1 MKGGKKPKETRAEKK
16 ARKASVKAAKKAA
29 KKAPASRVQSSESE
43 LQVSK
48 VPVTIDTDD
57 SKGSSVVRQ
66 AEDYAGSGMGSH
78 TPAHKGTE
86 VAFVSTE
93 GDPNRPV
100 IIGQVPNTE
109 SDSGIETKQDVSTP
123 HFRQSDPK
131 TVVDSNVIDQKSGG
145 PSGDAQLRGGGD
157 STTTRFGGA
166 HGAYPGG
173 GEMEMI
179 DDLLFAEP
187 EINLDPNLWR
197 HARILVPVDVQALV
211 VDEVTSGS
219 NWADLESTLQSYCVD
234 CTKHWQFEP
243 TIAACSCG
251 STNLETINK
260 PPEKYA
266 TKSSGRAKG
275 IHLHWAMPDAL
286 THGEPK
292 DDEDDV
298 GYMNLTDMICL
309 DCGNRWPDDTVTQCS
324 ECSSGNV
331 LTAKQ
336 VAEQDIEIPNESDSD
351 RSKGWHEMYDF
362 PQLPDRWL
370 VVRTWPKLVTIEAPD
385 PVTSNDIYY
394 WDKWNQ
400 AAWIVESDTLEV
412 TPLSSWNKGPSFPHP
427 PVASQEMTAVGP
439 ATGDPTWTVTYD
451 NAEGRFTFHDAP
463 HNIRGPL
470 NYFVAGWYSDKT
482 QDPLWCNDHTL
493 QKDWWKKMDEYSW
506 SVDKTL
512 VEEYVNSVM
521 EKNGVPWYLYTQM
534 TPYWDNEIGQVK
546 DNNSAESTSPLYSE
560 EMESADRDYDSSI
573 KTSGPS
579 FDEKEFSSPKTTGVP
594 TSPTPKGRGPP
605 SFDNQDG
612 DRKKSNRGDK

>member
-1 MKGGKKPKETRAEKK
+1 VKGGKKPKETRAEKK

-29 KKAPASRVQSSESE
+29 KKAPASRSQTLDESG
-43 LQVSK
+43 LKVSK

-57 SKGSSVVRQ
+57 SKGSSVARQ
-66 AEDYAGSGMGSH
+66 AEDYAGAGMGSH
-78 TPAHKGTE
+78 TPAHKGSE
-86 VAFVSTE
+86 VL
-93 GDPNRPV
+93 
-100 IIGQVPNTE
+100 IE

-145 PSGDAQLRGGGD
+145 PSGDAQLRVD
-157 STTTRFGGA
+157 GA

-173 GEMEMI
+173 GEMEFN
-179 DDLLFAEP
+179 DNFQLAPL

-211 VDEVTSGS
+211 VNEDTSGS
-219 NWADLESTLQSYCVD
+219 SWADLESTLQSYCVD
-234 CTKHWQFEP
+234 CTNHWRFEF
-243 TIAACSCG
+243 TIAACPQCS

-260 PPEKYA
+260 PPEKYT

-309 DCGNRWPDDTVTQCS
+309 DCGNRWSDDGVTQCS

-370 VVRTWPKLVTIEAPD
+370 VVRTWPKLTTTP
-385 PVTSNDIYY
+385 PIYAGPANSQPARY
-394 WDKWNQ
+394 SWDKWNH
-400 AAWIVESDTLEV
+400 AAWVIESDTLEV
-412 TPLSSWNKGPSFPHP
+412 TPLSSWNKGPSFQP
-427 PVASQEMTAVGP
+427 PASPSQEMTAVGP

-451 NAEGRFTFHDAP
+451 NAEGRFTFYDEP

-470 NYFVAGWYSDKT
+470 NYFVSGWYSDKT
-482 QDPLWCNDHTL
+482 QDPLWCNEHTL

-521 EKNGVPWYLYTQM
+521 EKNGVPWYKYTQM

-546 DNNSAESTSPLYSE
+546 DNNSAESNPPLYSE
-560 EMESADRDYDSSI
+560 EMESANRDYDSSI

-594 TSPTPKGRGPP
+594 TSPPPKGRGPP
-605 SFDNQDG
+605 SFDSQDG

>member
-57 SKGSSVVRQ
+57 SKGSSVARQ

-78 TPAHKGTE
+78 TPAHKGSE
-86 VAFVSTE
+86 VL
-93 GDPNRPV
+93 
-100 IIGQVPNTE
+100 IE

-145 PSGDAQLRGGGD
+145 PSGDAQLRVE
-157 STTTRFGGA
+157 GA

-179 DDLLFAEP
+179 DDLLLAEP

-219 NWADLESTLQSYCVD
+219 SWADLESKLQSYCVD
-234 CTKHWQFEP
+234 CTNHWDLNSSI
-243 TIAACSCG
+243 TACPQCS

-286 THGEPK
+286 THGVPK

-309 DCGNRWPDDTVTQCS
+309 DCGNRWPDDSVTQCS

-370 VVRTWPKLVTIEAPD
+370 VVRTWPKLITTPSYGGGGSWVDE
-385 PVTSNDIYY
+385 SYY

-400 AAWIVESDTLEV
+400 AAWVVESDTLEV
-412 TPLSSWNKGPSFPHP
+412 TPLSSWNKGPSFPP
-427 PVASQEMTAVGP
+427 PSAASQEMTAVGP
-439 ATGDPTWTVTYD
+439 TTGDPTWTVTYD
-451 NAEGRFTFHDAP
+451 NAEGRFTFLDEP

-482 QDPLWCNDHTL
+482 QDPLWCNEHTL
-493 QKDWWKKMDEYSW
+493 QKEWWKKMDEYSW
-506 SVDKTL
+506 SADKPI

-521 EKNGVPWYLYTQM
+521 EDNGVPWYLYTQM

-546 DNNSAESTSPLYSE
+546 DNNSAESKSPLYSE
-560 EMESADRDYDSSI
+560 EMESAKRDYDSSI

-579 FDEKEFSSPKTTGVP
+579 FDEKEFTSPKTTGVP
-594 TSPTPKGRGPP
+594 TSPPPKGIGLP

>member
-29 KKAPASRVQSSESE
+29 KKAPASRSQTLDESE
-43 LQVSK
+43 LKVPK

-57 SKGSSVVRQ
+57 SKGSDVARQ
-66 AEDYAGSGMGSH
+66 AEDHAGSGVGTHAPS
-78 TPAHKGTE
+78 HKGSE
-86 VAFVSTE
+86 ML
-93 GDPNRPV
+93 
-100 IIGQVPNTE
+100 IE
-109 SDSGIETKQDVSTP
+109 SDSGIETKQDISTP

-145 PSGDAQLRGGGD
+145 SSGDAQFRVE
-157 STTTRFGGA
+157 GA

-173 GEMEMI
+173 EEMEMI
-179 DDLLFAEP
+179 DDLLLAGP
-187 EINLDPNLWR
+187 QINLDPNLWR

-211 VDEVTSGS
+211 VNEDTSGS
-219 NWADLESTLQSYCVD
+219 SWADLESTLQSYCID
-234 CTKHWQFEP
+234 CTHHWVLDSS
-243 TIAACSCG
+243 IAACPQCS

-370 VVRTWPKLVTIEAPD
+370 VVRTWPKLTTTPPGVGGSFEQARY
-385 PVTSNDIYY
+385 S

-400 AAWIVESDTLEV
+400 AAWVVESDTLEV
-412 TPLSSWNKGPSFPHP
+412 TPLSSWNKGPSFPP
-427 PVASQEMTAVGP
+427 PPAASQEMTAVGP

-451 NAEGRFTFHDAP
+451 NAEGRFTFFDEP

-482 QDPLWCNDHTL
+482 QDPLWCSEYTL

-506 SVDKTL
+506 SVNKTL

-521 EKNGVPWYLYTQM
+521 EENGVPWYLYTQM
-534 TPYWDNEIGQVK
+534 IAYWSIPIGRNSDYGSTP
-546 DNNSAESTSPLYSE
+546 SPYGE
-560 EMESADRDYDSSI
+560 EMESARRDYDSSI
-573 KTSGPS
+573 KTSSSS
-579 FDEKEFSSPKTTGVP
+579 FDEKEFSSPKTTDVP
-594 TSPTPKGRGPP
+594 VTPPPKSRGPP
-605 SFDNQDG
+605 NIEERDG
-612 DRKKSNRGDK
+612 GRNKSDRGDK

>member
-29 KKAPASRVQSSESE
+29 KKAPASRSKASPQPTSS
-43 LQVSK
+43 SK
-48 VPVTIDTDD
+48 PTTIRTDVTIGHEKMIDTR
-57 SKGSSVVRQ
+57 KGDLLTTKDQ
-66 AEDYAGSGMGSH
+66 A
-78 TPAHKGTE
+78 
-86 VAFVSTE
+86 
-93 GDPNRPV
+93 
-100 IIGQVPNTE
+100 E
-109 SDSGIETKQDVSTP
+109 SDSGIETKQDISTP

-131 TVVDSNVIDQKSGG
+131 TVVDSNMIDLRGG
-145 PSGDAQLRGGGD
+145 DVTDDPKLRGGGG
-157 STTTRFGGA
+157 STTTRFEGV
-166 HGAYPGG
+166 HGDFS
-173 GEMEMI
+173 EQI
-179 DDLLFAEP
+179 VFDNDLVVAGP
-187 EINLDPNLWR
+187 QINLDPNLWR

-211 VDEVTSGS
+211 VNEDTSGS
-219 NWADLESTLQSYCVD
+219 SWADLESTLQSYCID
-234 CTKHWQFEP
+234 CTHHWVLDSS
-243 TIAACSCG
+243 IAACPQCS

-260 PPEKYA
+260 PAEKYA
-266 TKSSGRAKG
+266 TKSLGRAKG

-309 DCGNRWPDDTVTQCS
+309 DCGNRWPDDAVTQCS

-370 VVRTWPKLVTIEAPD
+370 VVRTWPKLVTIEAPN
-385 PVTSNDIYY
+385 PVTSNDSYY

-412 TPLSSWNKGPSFPHP
+412 TPLSSWNRGPSFPHP
-427 PVASQEMTAVGP
+427 PVASQEMTPVGP

-482 QDPLWCNDHTL
+482 QDPLWCNEHTL
-493 QKDWWKKMDEYSW
+493 QKEWWKKMDKYSW
-506 SVDKTL
+506 SVDKPL

-521 EKNGVPWYLYTQM
+521 EENGVPWYLYTQM

-546 DNNSAESTSPLYSE
+546 DNNSAESTSPLYGE

-579 FDEKEFSSPKTTGVP
+579 FDEKEFTSPKTTGVP
-594 TSPTPKGRGPP
+594 TSPPPKGRGPP

>member
-1 MKGGKKPKETRAEKK
+1 VKGGKKPKETRAEKK

-78 TPAHKGTE
+78 TPAHKGSE
-86 VAFVSTE
+86 VAADFAE
-93 GDPNRPV
+93 GDPDRPV

-145 PSGDAQLRGGGD
+145 PSGDAQLRVD
-157 STTTRFGGA
+157 GA

-173 GEMEMI
+173 GEMEF
-179 DDLLFAEP
+179 DDNFQLAP
-187 EINLDPNLWR
+187 IEINLDPNLWR

-211 VDEVTSGS
+211 VSEDTSGS
-219 NWADLESTLQSYCVD
+219 SWADLESTLQSYCVD
-234 CTKHWQFEP
+234 CTNHWRFEF
-243 TIAACSCG
+243 TIAACPQCS

-286 THGEPK
+286 THGVPK
-292 DDEDDV
+292 DDEDDA

-309 DCGNRWPDDTVTQCS
+309 DCGNRWPDDGVTQCS

-370 VVRTWPKLVTIEAPD
+370 VVRTWPKLQTEQSGYGPGG
-385 PVTSNDIYY
+385 SMYESYY
-394 WDKWNQ
+394 WDKWNH
-400 AAWIVESDTLEV
+400 AAWVIESDTLEV
-412 TPLSSWNKGPSFPHP
+412 TPLSSWNKGPSFQP
-427 PVASQEMTAVGP
+427 PASPSQEMTAVGP

-451 NAEGRFTFHDAP
+451 NAEGRFTFLDEP

-470 NYFVAGWYSDKT
+470 NYFVSGWYSDKT
-482 QDPLWCNDHTL
+482 QDPLWCNERTL

-534 TPYWDNEIGQVK
+534 IWDPKAGHTDSESISVEPGYTSSGAGRDEEMLAKHVMENISPSFEQVK
-546 DNNSAESTSPLYSE
+546 DTDGGIGPKVESV
-560 EMESADRDYDSSI
+560 SS
-573 KTSGPS
+573 GL
-579 FDEKEFSSPKTTGVP
+579 
-594 TSPTPKGRGPP
+594 
-605 SFDNQDG
+605 
-612 DRKKSNRGDK
+612 KSNSEFVTEEKFRGSNSSKRGDV